1 MEMKGAFLR
10 EEEDRRVGLRWS
22 RATVHSDN
30 GEEVLIQLNNFIM
43 QQAISEV
50 ICMDLGFQLW
60 NSPVTVTILLQEV
73 IAVYPN
79 FLNSTLTMKESARI
93 SNALIVFQCMAYHP
107 EARMWLLKANIPY
120 YLYPFFQIS
129 TNVMKPL
136 QFSILSLIAAL
147 AELVQFDEQYG
158 QDTLLSLLDTQVFP
172 LCLHCIRYGDQPI
185 RKVATLI
192 LMKILMQENGI
203 KYCCALPS
211 RCLSVIQVLH
221 QLVDTFA
228 SEIPCSQQLKYVVQ
242 CYLSLSRVAWA
253 GGVYERVREMVPL
266 QLIENTFHNIIDQKD
281 AEIPKMLNQLVRN
294 LNHRP
299 PQ

>member
-1 MEMKGAFLR
+1 METFP
-10 EEEDRRVGLRWS
+10 
-22 RATVHSDN
+22 SDN

-50 ICMDLGFQLW
+50 MCMDLGFQLW

-93 SNALIVFQCMAYHP
+93 SNAFIVFQCMAYHP
-107 EARMWLLKANIPY
+107 EARMGFLKGNIPY

-129 TNVMKPL
+129 INVMKPL

-147 AELVQFDEQYG
+147 ADFNEQYG
-158 QDTLLSLLDTQVFP
+158 QDTLLLLLDTQVFP
-172 LCLHCIRYGDQPI
+172 LCLHCIRHGDQPI
-185 RKVATLI
+185 LKVATLI
-192 LMKILMQENGI
+192 LMKMLMQQNGL

-211 RCLSVIQVLH
+211 RCLYVIQVLL

-242 CYLSLSRVAWA
+242 CYLSLSRVTWA
-253 GGVYERVREMVPL
+253 GGLYERVREMLPL
-266 QLIENTFHNIIDQKD
+266 QLIENTFHNIIDHKD

-294 LNHRP
+294 LNHQP